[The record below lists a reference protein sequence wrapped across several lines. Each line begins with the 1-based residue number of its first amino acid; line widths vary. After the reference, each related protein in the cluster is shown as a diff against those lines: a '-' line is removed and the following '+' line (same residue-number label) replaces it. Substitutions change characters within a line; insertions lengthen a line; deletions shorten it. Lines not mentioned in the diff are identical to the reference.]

1 MAEKKVATVLDIDRA
16 YTMEFFKKASQ
27 EDREWMMERT
37 AYWVKEKGERHY
49 FAPNRSEFA
58 KKFFPELFVK
68 KAPKKK
74 PSMLEEMARIDKELK
89 EKGGN

>member
-37 AYWVKEKGERHY
+37 AYWVKEKGERH
-49 FAPNRSEFA
+49 
-58 KKFFPELFVK
+58 
-68 KAPKKK
+68 
-74 PSMLEEMARIDKELK
+74 
-89 EKGGN
+89 

>member
-37 AYWVKEKGERHY
+37 AYWVPY
-49 FAPNRSEFA
+49 RSEFA